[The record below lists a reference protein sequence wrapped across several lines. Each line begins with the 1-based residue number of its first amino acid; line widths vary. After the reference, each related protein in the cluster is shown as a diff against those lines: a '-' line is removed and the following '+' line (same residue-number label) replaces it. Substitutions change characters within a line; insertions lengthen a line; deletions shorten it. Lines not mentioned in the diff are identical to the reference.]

1 MVQLVDLSGGSFSSV
16 IKIHV
21 INQSEVITLLSD
33 LTALKLQ
40 FIEKQRKLK
49 VVDEYSLTEEAAKIY
64 QKSKVYDTDIVLS
77 ESSVNI
83 CNRSYL
89 FIPKKHR

>member
-1 MVQLVDLSGGSFSSV
+1 M